1 MRVKYKPW
9 AVQYLV
15 DHPEVAKEK
24 FDPND
29 GFFKA
34 PKIALEIGSGKGD
47 FILTLAKRN
56 PDTHY
61 VSVEVIRSV
70 AGVLAKKIV
79 DNKMDN
85 ILLYPV
91 DVEFL
96 FEAIPDGFFDVIYL
110 NFSDPWPKKKHA
122 KRRLTFHKFLDQYHR
137 LLKENGKVIF
147 KTDNT
152 DLYEFSMEEFKNSK
166 FINISFI
173 DDYVFDET
181 NDAMT
186 EYETKF
192 RAEGKIIH
200 KIIAQRS

>member
-29 GFFKA
+29 DFFKA

-70 AGVLAKKIV
+70 AGVLTKKIV

-152 DLYEFSMEEFKNSK
+152 GLYEFSMEEFKNSK

-173 DDYVFDET
+173 DDYVFDEA

-192 RAEGKIIH
+192 RAEGKVIH

>member
-15 DHPEVAKEK
+15 DHPEVAKEI

-29 GFFKA
+29 DFFKA

-152 DLYEFSMEEFKNSK
+152 GLYEFSMEEFKNSK

-192 RAEGKIIH
+192 RAEGKVIH

>member
-15 DHPEVAKEK
+15 DHPDVAKEK

-29 GFFKA
+29 DFFKA

-152 DLYEFSMEEFKNSK
+152 GLYEFSMEEFKNSK
-166 FINISFI
+166 FVNISFI

-192 RAEGKIIH
+192 RAEGKVIH

>member
-29 GFFKA
+29 DFFKA

-152 DLYEFSMEEFKNSK
+152 GLYQFSMEEFKNSK

-173 DDYVFDET
+173 DDYVFDEA

-192 RAEGKIIH
+192 RAEGKVIH

>member
-29 GFFKA
+29 DFFKA
-34 PKIALEIGSGKGD
+34 PKIALEIGSGKGE

-152 DLYEFSMEEFKNSK
+152 SLYEFSMEEFKNSK

-173 DDYVFDET
+173 DNYVFDET

>member
-29 GFFKA
+29 DFFKA

-79 DNKMDN
+79 DKINKNNVNDVN
-85 ILLYPV
+85 KALKQYQKRKDIESYNLYKNKV
-91 DVEFL
+91 NNT
-96 FEAIPDGFFDVIYL
+96 INGF
-110 NFSDPWPKKKHA
+110 N
-122 KRRLTFHKFLDQYHR
+122 
-137 LLKENGKVIF
+137 
-147 KTDNT
+147 NT
-152 DLYEFSMEEFKNSK
+152 DKEMRYDFYRDKYWITKRGDKNHL
-166 FINISFI
+166 F
-173 DDYVFDET
+173 
-181 NDAMT
+181 
-186 EYETKF
+186 
-192 RAEGKIIH
+192 GKY
-200 KIIAQRS
+200 K

>member
-29 GFFKA
+29 DFFKA

-152 DLYEFSMEEFKNSK
+152 GLYEFSMEEFKNSK

-192 RAEGKIIH
+192 RAEGKVIH

>member
-24 FDPND
+24 FNPND
-29 GFFKA
+29 DFFKA

-152 DLYEFSMEEFKNSK
+152 GLYEFSMEEFKNSK

-192 RAEGKIIH
+192 RAEGKVIH

>member
-29 GFFKA
+29 DFFKA

-91 DVEFL
+91 DVEYL

-152 DLYEFSMEEFKNSK
+152 GLYEFSMEEFKNSK

-173 DDYVFDET
+173 DDYVFDEA

-192 RAEGKIIH
+192 RAEGKVIH

>member
-29 GFFKA
+29 DFFKA

-96 FEAIPDGFFDVIYL
+96 FEAIPDRFFDVIYL

-152 DLYEFSMEEFKNSK
+152 GLYEFSMEEFKNSK

-192 RAEGKIIH
+192 RAEGKVIH

>member
-29 GFFKA
+29 DFFKA

-79 DNKMDN
+79 DNKMGN

-152 DLYEFSMEEFKNSK
+152 GLYEFSMEEFKNSK

-192 RAEGKIIH
+192 RAEGKVIH

>member
-29 GFFKA
+29 DFFKA

-61 VSVEVIRSV
+61 ISVEVIRSV

-91 DVEFL
+91 DVEYL

-192 RAEGKIIH
+192 RAEGKVIH

>member
-24 FDPND
+24 FNPND
-29 GFFKA
+29 DFFKA

-122 KRRLTFHKFLDQYHR
+122 KRRLTFHKFLDQYYR

-152 DLYEFSMEEFKNSK
+152 GLYEFSMEEFKNSK

-192 RAEGKIIH
+192 RAEGKVIH

>member
-29 GFFKA
+29 YFFKA
-34 PKIALEIGSGKGD
+34 PKIALEIGSGKGE

-152 DLYEFSMEEFKNSK
+152 SLYEFSMEEFKNSK

-173 DDYVFDET
+173 DNYVFDET

>member
-1 MRVKYKPW
+1 MRCKYKPW
-9 AVQYLV
+9 AVQYLI
-15 DHPEVAKEK
+15 DHPEVSKEK
-24 FDPND
+24 FDAKDEYFNCS
-29 GFFKA
+29 KL
-34 PKIALEIGSGKGD
+34 ALEIGSGKGD
-47 FILTLAKRN
+47 FLITLAKRN
-56 PDTHY
+56 PNTHY
-61 VSVEVIRSV
+61 VSIEVIRSV

-79 DNKMDN
+79 DNKINN
-85 ILLYPV
+85 IILYPL
-91 DVEFL
+91 DVEVL

-137 LLKENGKVIF
+137 LLKPNGNVIF

-152 DLYEFSMEEFKNSK
+152 ALYEFSMEEFKNSK
-166 FINISFI
+166 FINVSFI
-173 DDYVFDET
+173 DDYVFDEE

-192 RAEGKIIH
+192 RAEGKTIH

>member
-29 GFFKA
+29 DFFKA

-192 RAEGKIIH
+192 RAEGKVIH

>member
-29 GFFKA
+29 EFFKA

-56 PDTHY
+56 TDTHY

-152 DLYEFSMEEFKNSK
+152 GLYEFSMEEFKNSK

-192 RAEGKIIH
+192 RAEGKVIH

>member
-29 GFFKA
+29 DFFKA

-56 PDTHY
+56 PDMHY

-152 DLYEFSMEEFKNSK
+152 GLYEFSMEEFKNSK

-192 RAEGKIIH
+192 RAEGKVIH